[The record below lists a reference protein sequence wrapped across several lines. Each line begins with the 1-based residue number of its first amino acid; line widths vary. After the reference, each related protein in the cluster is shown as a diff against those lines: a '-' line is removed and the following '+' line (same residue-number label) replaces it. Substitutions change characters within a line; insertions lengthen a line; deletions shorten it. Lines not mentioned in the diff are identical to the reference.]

1 MISQFLEKC
10 FILVDC
16 LIWLL
21 AMGNYH
27 LIIYL
32 HNRCSIHIYINRS
45 GLPNTLQV
53 LNPSITSF
61 LAQFSFLW
69 IYRLNNIG
77 LLTQYRFILLIWV
90 LTLALFVLSYW
101 RQNYLLG
108 HLNYTLAVIV
118 FTQIIILFD
127 GLLFVFWSRQYCL
140 QLT

>member
-1 MISQFLEKC
+1 MISQFLEKG

-45 GLPNTLQV
+45 CLPNTLQV

-90 LTLALFVLSYW
+90 LTLALFMLSYW

-127 GLLFVFWSRQYCL
+127 GLLFVFWARQYCL